1 MNCCEQVGM
10 ECYQRML
17 LEKLPQC
24 FMYIYELFNDV
35 GRMVNSQLIKAFRL
49 VLLVE
54 REIDV
59 GVSKVH

>member
-1 MNCCEQVGM
+1 M

-54 REIDV
+54 RERDV